1 MSIERNQSSSS
12 TESIHRPDADT
23 QTGKARRE
31 PANPEKIDRFRT
43 LMQQREGAKQQ
54 QGNDMQGAHD
64 KSAASALPQE
74 PGNASQE
81 QAVSAVAER
90 SAQRGN
96 GYRMS
101 QQDELPPAEAAAL
114 WQAQMTLRDA
124 VPAQTAP
131 APQVNPAAFAE
142 MIERHVRQLAVTA
155 GGTGHGEGQ
164 VLLRLADA
172 TLPGTDLLLTRTAD
186 GWLLRAD
193 VRSRGSYDA
202 IRQAAPELAERFA
215 ARNLGILSIDP
226 HFHG

>member
-1 MSIERNQSSSS
+1 MSIERSQSTRS
-12 TESIHRPDADT
+12 TESAQRPDTDT

-31 PANPEKIDRFRT
+31 PANPDKVDRFRT

-54 QGNDMQGAHD
+54 GGEKPGAQTPGAHGMPQGQ
-64 KSAASALPQE
+64 AAQ
-74 PGNASQE
+74 GQASQE

-90 SAQRGN
+90 GARQGN
-96 GYRMS
+96 EYRFS
-101 QQDELPPAEAAAL
+101 QDELPPAEAAAL
-114 WQAQMTLRDA
+114 WQAQLALRDP
-124 VPAQTAP
+124 VPAHAAAP
-131 APQVNPAAFAE
+131 PQVNPAAFAE
-142 MIERHVRQLAVTA
+142 MLERHVRQLAVSA

-202 IRQAAPELAERFA
+202 IRQAAPQLAERFA
-215 ARNLGILSIDP
+215 ARNLGTLSIDP

>member
-1 MSIERNQSSSS
+1 MSIERSQSTSS
-12 TESIHRPDADT
+12 TGSIHRPDAET
-23 QTGKARRE
+23 QTGKSRE
-31 PANPEKIDRFRT
+31 PASPEKVDRFRT
-43 LMQQREGAKQQ
+43 LMQQREGANQQ
-54 QGNDMQGAHD
+54 PPGDLQGAQD
-64 KSAASALPQE
+64 KSATPGLPRE

-81 QAVSAVAER
+81 QAVAAVTER

-96 GYRMS
+96 GFRFS
-101 QQDELPPAEAAAL
+101 QQEDLPPAEVAAL
-114 WQAQMTLRDA
+114 WQAQMTLRDTT
-124 VPAQTAP
+124 PAQTAP
-131 APQVNPAAFAE
+131 TPPVNPAVFAE
-142 MIERHVRQLAVTA
+142 MIERHVRQMAVTA

-202 IRQAAPELAERFA
+202 IAQAAPELAERFA
-215 ARNLGILSIDP
+215 ARNLGTLSIDP